1 MRKTTLALATLASFA
16 AGPALAQNAAS
27 SPLNSGNTNQ
37 PERAVPPGGD
47 VSGGERNSNR
57 SDNTGSVPGTG
68 TGATSVTGSAPVA
81 GTGGQSVPTA
91 PGTTAP
97 AR

>member
-1 MRKTTLALATLASFA
+1 MRKTVLAFA
-16 AGPALAQNAAS
+16 AAASLAASPALAQDAAS
-27 SPLNSGNTNQ
+27 SPLNSGNTNR
-37 PERAVPPGGD
+37 PEAAVPPGGD

-68 TGATSVTGSAPVA
+68 TGANSITGSAPVP
-81 GTGGQSVPTA
+81 GTGGQASPRV
-91 PGTTAP
+91 AP

>member
-1 MRKTTLALATLASFA
+1 MRKTVLALAALASFA

-37 PERAVPPGGD
+37 PERAVPGGD

-68 TGATSVTGSAPVA
+68 TGATSITGSAPVP
-81 GTGGQSVPTA
+81 GTGGQSVPTV

>member
-1 MRKTTLALATLASFA
+1 MRKTVLVLATLASFA
-16 AGPALAQNAAS
+16 AAPAVAQQDAAS

-47 VSGGERNSNR
+47 VAGGERNSNR
-57 SDNTGSVPGTG
+57 SDNTGSVPRTG
-68 TGATSVTGSAPVA
+68 TGATSTTGAAPVP
-81 GTGGQSVPTA
+81 GTGGQS
-91 PGTTAP
+91 GGTAP